1 MLLNNIPH
9 LHFPNSSR
17 FLLLLLAAELLTVNS
32 GREWKFS
39 LFFRCNL
46 LLSWAECVHGKMS
59 NLKSI
64 SNAHSTA
71 SRRHWVKVNES
82 IIARSTIEDDR
93 KKLFASLRCRGESNA
108 KKKSMIWKLKVA
120 EVNKKND
127 CQQCQHTNT
136 CRFAATAADN
146 WMCNAKLTRS
156 SINYGSFD
164 RTGMCVFSVSRVGH
178 CWMLWCS

>member
-17 FLLLLLAAELLTVNS
+17 FLLLLLAAELLTVKS
-32 GREWKFS
+32 GRERNFS
-39 LFFRCNL
+39 FFFFSRCYL
-46 LLSWAECVHGKMS
+46 WLSWAECVHGKIG

-93 KKLFASLRCRGESNA
+93 KKLFSSLRCRGESDSSVQQ
-108 KKKSMIWKLKVA
+108 KSMIWKLKVA
-120 EVNKKND
+120 EVNKKKKTVN
-127 CQQCQHTNT
+127 
-136 CRFAATAADN
+136 
-146 WMCNAKLTRS
+146 
-156 SINYGSFD
+156 
-164 RTGMCVFSVSRVGH
+164 SVSTRTHVASLLLLLTIE
-178 CWMLWCS
+178 CATPN